1 MKLKVTLNE
10 VNALIDF
17 YKDLANKLGN
27 SSPEINHI
35 KMRLG
40 YWNKVKTEL
49 EKEDEETP
57 CLPEHNLRRFV

>member
-10 VNALIDF
+10 VEALINF
-17 YKDLANKLGN
+17 YKDLADKLDK
-27 SSPEINHI
+27 SDPEINHI

-49 EKEDEETP
+49 EKE
-57 CLPEHNLRRFV
+57 N